1 MLGGGY
7 ASASPATLLFN
18 ATSVASSFLRSSIT
32 RIKDQNLFLR
42 DINQERAQMEASRE
56 QISPKSKLSRPPSFT
71 ESPKEDKE
79 NEREK
84 RDGYSKEDSGSESDT
99 EDSSEEDSEE
109 DSEEEEQ
116 PSKPSVNSVTPRA
129 NVTVN
134 SLPSKPTVN
143 SVKKQPA
150 DESEEESEEET
161 GSETEESS
169 EEEEEE
175 EEVEPV
181 KPDTR
186 TSATSSTRT
195 PFSRDQTA
203 PASASKPG
211 VGSTSRLLKSPFLD
225 NDKKTN
231 SPSSPVSKTESSWTS
246 SLAGREETRDDAKS
260 RLGNYPTRTTAS
272 TTSNATSTTT
282 TSTRGRIISTPS
294 EDTLTRTTRSKR
306 VTQRAATSYVGSS
319 GKREGDDDQ
328 EEGED
333 RKSNDITHRRTGG
346 DDERKVMQ

>member
-175 EEVEPV
+175 EDEVEPV

-195 PFSRDQTA
+195 PYSRDQSA

-225 NDKKTN
+225 NDKKAN
-231 SPSSPVSKTESSWTS
+231 PPSSPVSKTESSWTS

-272 TTSNATSTTT
+272 TTSNSTSTTT
-282 TSTRGRIISTPS
+282 TSTRGRISSTPS
-294 EDTLTRTTRSKR
+294 EDARTRTTRSKR
-306 VTQRAATSYVGSS
+306 VTQRAATSYVGS
-319 GKREGDDDQ
+319 KREGDDDQ
-328 EEGED
+328 EEEED

-346 DDERKVMQ
+346 DDERKVIQ